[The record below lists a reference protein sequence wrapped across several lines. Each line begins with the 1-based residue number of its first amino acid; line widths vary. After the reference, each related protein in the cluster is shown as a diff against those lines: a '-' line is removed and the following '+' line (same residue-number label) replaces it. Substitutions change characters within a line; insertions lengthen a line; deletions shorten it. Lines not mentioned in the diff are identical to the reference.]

1 MGATRG
7 GAAVQ
12 APVTFLVLGGTGNT
26 GSRIARLLL
35 AESGQAR
42 VVLAG
47 RDLEAARELA
57 RELGGVYGAERCSA
71 RRVDASDPAGVRAG
85 LEGAGMVVVASSTA
99 CHVETVIDA
108 AIEARVDYL
117 DTQYSSDKVERLK
130 ALASRIEAAV
140 ICAITD
146 GGFHPGMPAAL
157 VRFAATKIP
166 SLRVANVGSLLEIDW
181 RAIELADVTAL
192 EMVQEFADYSSQYYR
207 AGRWRSMGWLTGSG
221 GLRFDF
227 GPPWGRRSCVPIFL
241 EELRELPG
249 VLPSLR
255 DTGFFV
261 GGFGWLPDYVILP
274 IVMLGMKLAPRLVE
288 GPLSRLFAWS
298 LRRAST
304 PPFQTAM
311 QLEAEGEG
319 EGGEPRR
326 LWLRLSHADGYDF
339 TAIPVVACLL
349 QWLDGGARR
358 PGLATMANIVE
369 PTRFLADLERLGVR
383 VECEESGG
391 APREGDPRDL
401 S

>member
-1 MGATRG
+1 MKG
-7 GAAVQ
+7 GGAVQ

-35 AESGQAR
+35 AESGRAR

-47 RDLEAARELA
+47 RNLGAARDLA
-57 RELGGVYGAERCSA
+57 RELGDVYGAERCGA

-85 LEGAGMVVVASSTA
+85 LEGVEMVIVASSTA
-99 CHVETVIDA
+99 SHVETVIAA
-108 AIEARVDYL
+108 AIEAGVDYL
-117 DTQYSSDKVERLK
+117 DTQYSSEKVERLK
-130 ALASRIEAAV
+130 AQASRIEAAG

-146 GGFHPGMPAAL
+146 GGFHPGVPAAL
-157 VRFAATKIP
+157 VRFAAGKIP
-166 SLRVANVGSLLEIDW
+166 SLRVANVGSLLQIDW
-181 RAIELADVTAL
+181 RAIEIADVTAL
-192 EMVQEFADYSSQYYR
+192 EMVQEFADYSSQYYG

-227 GPPWGRRSCVPIFL
+227 GPPWGRRSCVPMFL

-249 VLPSLR
+249 VFPTLR

-274 IVMLGMKLAPRLVE
+274 VVIIGMKLAPRLVE
-288 GPLSRLFAWS
+288 GSLSQLFAWS
-298 LRRAST
+298 LRRASK
-304 PPFQTAM
+304 PPFGTAL

-319 EGGEPRR
+319 KGGEPRR
-326 LWLRLSHADGYDF
+326 LRLRLAHADGYDF

-349 QWLDGGARR
+349 QWLDGGARKS
-358 PGLATMANIVE
+358 GLATMANIVE
-369 PTRFLADLERLGVR
+369 PSRFLADLERLGVR
-383 VECEESGG
+383 VECEESEG
-391 APREGDPRDL
+391 APRDGDPRDP

>member
-1 MGATRG
+1 MTDAPV
-7 GAAVQ
+7 AKV
-12 APVTFLVLGGTGNT
+12 PVTFLVLGGAGNT

-35 AESGQAR
+35 AECERAR

-47 RDLEAARELA
+47 RNQEAASELA
-57 RELGGVYGAERCSA
+57 RELGDLYGAARCGA
-71 RRVDASDPAGVRAG
+71 RRVDASDPASVRAG
-85 LEGAGMVVVASSTA
+85 LEAVDMVVVASSTSR
-99 CHVETVIDA
+99 HVETVIEA
-108 AIEARVDYL
+108 AIEAGVDYL

-130 ALASRIEAAV
+130 AAASRIEAAG

-146 GGFHPGMPAAL
+146 GGFHPGVPAAL
-157 VRFAATKIP
+157 VRFAAAKIP
-166 SLRVANVGSLLEIDW
+166 ALRVANVGSLLQIDW
-181 RAIELADVTAL
+181 RAIEIADVTAL
-192 EMVQEFADYSSQYYR
+192 EMVQEFADYSSQYYG

-227 GPPWGRRSCVPIFL
+227 GPPWGRRNCVPMFL

-249 VLPSLR
+249 VFPTLR

-274 IVMLGMKLAPRLVE
+274 LVMVGMKLAPRLVE

-298 LRRAST
+298 LRWASK
-304 PPFQTAM
+304 PPFATAL

-319 EGGEPRR
+319 EGGQPRQLR
-326 LWLRLSHADGYDF
+326 LRLSHADGYDL

-349 QWLDGGARR
+349 QWLDGEARK

-383 VECEESGG
+383 IEREESED
-391 APREGDPRDL
+391 AP
-401 S
+401 SQ

>member
-1 MGATRG
+1 MED
-7 GAAVQ
+7 AA
-12 APVTFLVLGGTGNT
+12 AAESAVTFLVLGGTGNT

-35 AESGQAR
+35 AECERAR

-47 RDLEAARELA
+47 RNQEAASELA
-57 RELGGVYGAERCSA
+57 RELGGVYGTARCGA

-85 LEGAGMVVVASSTA
+85 LEGVDMVVVASSTA
-99 CHVETVIDA
+99 CHVETVIEA
-108 AIEARVDYL
+108 AIEAGVDYL
-117 DTQYSSDKVERLK
+117 DTQYGSDKIERLK
-130 ALASRIEAAV
+130 AVASRIEAAGM
-140 ICAITD
+140 CAITD
-146 GGFHPGMPAAL
+146 GGFHPGVPAAL
-157 VRFAATKIP
+157 VRFAAAKIP
-166 SLRVANVGSLLEIDW
+166 SLRVANVGSLLQIDW
-181 RAIELADVTAL
+181 RAIEIADATAL

-221 GLRFDF
+221 SRHFDL
-227 GPPWGRRSCVPIFL
+227 GPPWGRRSCVPMFL

-249 VLPSLR
+249 AFPTLR
-255 DTGFFV
+255 ETGFFV

-274 IVMLGMKLAPRLVE
+274 IVMAGMKLAPRLVE

-298 LRRAST
+298 LRWASK
-304 PPFQTAM
+304 PPFATAL

-319 EGGEPRR
+319 EGGESRQLRLR
-326 LWLRLSHADGYDF
+326 LWHADGYDF

-349 QWLDGGARR
+349 QWLDGDARK

-383 VECEESGG
+383 IERQESGDAPG
-391 APREGDPRDL
+391 DRAPRDV